1 MAKEVSIGDIKERFQ
16 SVQNIQQSLK
26 EEKIRLESEYATL
39 KKSYEDKVSELLS
52 KTESSSV
59 EEAISKHEDN
69 KKKLEEDMTTLFDKL
84 SGFLDTYG
92 E

>member
-26 EEKIRLESEYATL
+26 EEKIRLDSEYSTL
-39 KKSYEDKVSELLS
+39 KKSYEDKVNELLT
-52 KTESSSV
+52 KTDSSTV
-59 EEAISKHEDN
+59 EEATSKHEES
-69 KKKLEEDMTTLFDKL
+69 KKKLEEDMNTLFDKL

>member
-16 SVQNIQQSLK
+16 SVQSIQQSLK
-26 EEKIRLESEYATL
+26 EEKIRLDSEYATL
-39 KKSYEDKVSELLS
+39 KKSYEDKVKELLD
-52 KTESSSV
+52 KTESSTV
-59 EEAISKHEDN
+59 EEAMSKHEDN
-69 KKKLEEDMTTLFDKL
+69 KKKLEQDMTVLFDKL